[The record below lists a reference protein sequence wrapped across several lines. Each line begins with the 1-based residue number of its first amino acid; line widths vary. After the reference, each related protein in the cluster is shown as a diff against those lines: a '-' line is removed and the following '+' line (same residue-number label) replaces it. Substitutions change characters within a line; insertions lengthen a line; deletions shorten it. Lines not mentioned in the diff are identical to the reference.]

1 MKLRELRGVIVD
13 TVVLTRD
20 LEKLYDGMMYRVPEE
35 LLDCTV
41 DWINSEFETVDGKIR
56 IYTGVRVK

>member
-13 TVVLTRD
+13 TVVITRD

>member
-13 TVVLTRD
+13 TVVITRD

-35 LLDCTV
+35 LLDCTI

-56 IYTGVRVK
+56 IFTGVRVK